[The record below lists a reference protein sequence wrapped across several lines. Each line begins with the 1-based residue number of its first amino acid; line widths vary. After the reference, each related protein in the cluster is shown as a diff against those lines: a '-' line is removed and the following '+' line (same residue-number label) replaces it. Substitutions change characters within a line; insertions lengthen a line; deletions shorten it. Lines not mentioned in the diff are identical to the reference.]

1 MRFAREVLLRSV
13 KLTSIR
19 FTAPKARFTPLPLPR
34 SGKLRFLGG
43 FTMKKRTI
51 LLVLCVLLALGAG
64 GAALRAANPRR
75 NARLTQPA
83 LKEAVLGCRTIS
95 AQAEGETRFLAFPKT
110 AVESFFSSTA
120 LLDPEKDVQPSGE
133 PITLAFGETL
143 TAEVFENDLLRVTD
157 SAAAWNREGSR
168 TYVLKGQLYSPLLD
182 YFRAYGAADAENA
195 AAPVPASG
203 SDLNN
208 YT

>member
-1 MRFAREVLLRSV
+1 
-13 KLTSIR
+13 
-19 FTAPKARFTPLPLPR
+19 
-34 SGKLRFLGG
+34 
-43 FTMKKRTI
+43 MKKRTI

-75 NARLTQPA
+75 NARLTQTA
-83 LKEAVLGCRTIS
+83 LKEAVLGAGTIS
-95 AQAEGETRFLAFPKT
+95 AQAEGETRFLAFPQT
-110 AVESFFSSTA
+110 VVESFFSSTA
-120 LLDPEKDVQPSGE
+120 FLDPEKEVRPSGE
-133 PITLAFGETL
+133 PITLALGEML

-203 SDLNN
+203 SDLKN